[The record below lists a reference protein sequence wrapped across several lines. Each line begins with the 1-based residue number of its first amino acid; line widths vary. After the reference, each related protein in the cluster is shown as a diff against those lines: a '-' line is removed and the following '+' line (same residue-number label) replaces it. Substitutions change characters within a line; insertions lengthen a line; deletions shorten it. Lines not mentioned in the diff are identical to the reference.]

1 MFRKVSLAVI
11 VLAFLLP
18 ACDAEKSAPP
28 PPPPESDAAL
38 APTGSLSA
46 GQVFGVLEC
55 QRTIKHEA
63 RDFGAFKEWELDRC
77 LDATLGAQLG
87 FENGLTNTSAYD
99 SQLIGIRQ
107 DCTRRFQE
115 VGAASTRL
123 VNRIVAAC
131 TPVQSII
138 IPASGYDPLEFG
150 ALANELNISGGTAVT
165 LAGEICGAKELLVDS
180 AETIQVPRMVQ
191 LLNILDAG
199 TGQFAVTGPQ
209 VPFLDL
215 PTTLPNIPL
224 DTRCTFPQLP
234 PSLL

>member
-18 ACDAEKSAPP
+18 ACDAEKSTKPP
-28 PPPPESDAAL
+28 PDTDAVL
-38 APTGSLSA
+38 APTGPLSA
-46 GQVFGVLEC
+46 GQVLGVLEC
-55 QRTIKHEA
+55 QKTIKREA
-63 RDFGAFKEWELDRC
+63 LKFGAFKEWELDEC
-77 LDATLGAQLG
+77 LDATLEAQLG
-87 FENGLTNTSAYD
+87 FENGLSNTSAYD
-99 SQLIGIRQ
+99 SQLGGIRQ
-107 DCTRRFQE
+107 DCTRRFKE
-115 VGAASTRL
+115 IGAASTRL
-123 VNRIVAAC
+123 VDGIVAAC

-138 IPASGYDPLEFG
+138 LPASGYDPLEFG
-150 ALANELNISGGTAVT
+150 ALANELAISGGNAVT
-165 LAGEICGAKELLVDS
+165 LAGEICGDKELLVDS
-180 AETIQVPRMVQ
+180 AETTQVPRMVQ

-224 DTRCTFPQLP
+224 DSRCTFPQLP